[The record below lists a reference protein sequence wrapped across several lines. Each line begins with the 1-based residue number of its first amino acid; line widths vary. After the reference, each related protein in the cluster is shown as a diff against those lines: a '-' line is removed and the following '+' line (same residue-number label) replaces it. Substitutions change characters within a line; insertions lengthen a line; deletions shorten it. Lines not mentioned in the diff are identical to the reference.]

1 MKARQWSEEQIINLL
16 RQAHSGV
23 TPIAELCRAHDI
35 SQTTF
40 YKWRQKFGD
49 LNVSEAKRLRAL
61 EQENAR
67 LKRLVAEQALDILAL
82 KEVLSKKW

>member
-16 RQAHSGV
+16 RQAQSGEMTV
-23 TPIAELCRAHDI
+23 TELCRAHGI
-35 SQTTF
+35 SQNTF
-40 YKWRQKFGD
+40 YKWRQKFGG
-49 LNVSEAKRLRAL
+49 LKVSEAKRLREL

>member
-16 RQAHSGV
+16 RQAHSGA
-23 TPIAELCRAHDI
+23 TPIAVLCRTHEI
-35 SQTTF
+35 SHTTF